1 MMNVLKNIQVK
12 DIIVGA
18 VFLWLIYNLCMN
30 KTEGYHDYPF
40 GKLKSEEI
48 QLGEKPNGKK
58 PNGKKPNGKKVVEPE
73 ESKSLC
79 GSQQNFLSTN
89 LLPKGDANMDDMAEF
104 APQLDGKNFVDSYKY
119 VLGSQSQSLRNSNYQ
134 LRSEPANPKMT
145 VNNPWMNSTIDKDE
159 RRTKFE

>member
-1 MMNVLKNIQVK
+1 MMNVFKNIQVK

-48 QLGEKPNGKK
+48 QLGEK